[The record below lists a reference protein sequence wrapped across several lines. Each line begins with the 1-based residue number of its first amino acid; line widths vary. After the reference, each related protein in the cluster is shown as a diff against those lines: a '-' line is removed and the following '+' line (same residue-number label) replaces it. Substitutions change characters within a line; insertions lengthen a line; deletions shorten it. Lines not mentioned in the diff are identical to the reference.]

1 VDDPAPL
8 NRPSTLKDVAA
19 LAGVSVATA
28 SKALKGGY
36 KVREETQSRVRQ
48 AAAALRFAPN
58 QLATSLHHGRSG
70 TVGLITSDL
79 EGRFSIPVMM
89 GAEDAFGV
97 DEISV
102 FLCDARGDAIRE
114 RAQIRAL
121 LARRVDG
128 LIFVGHSTNPRRT
141 VGHDLPVPV
150 VYAYSPSEDPADISV
165 VSDGRGAG
173 RQVIDHLVSLG
184 REHIAYIAGDPS
196 FVAAV
201 DRATGAEE
209 ALAMHGLQM
218 VGGASMFGDWSEAW
232 GRRATRRLL
241 ALGEPI
247 DAIAC
252 SADQLARGALDALR
266 EAGRGVPSDIAVMG
280 HDDWQHV
287 STQARPPLST
297 IDMNLQEL
305 GRTAARLLFQ
315 AIDGDRRT
323 GTHTVPARV
332 VARESTAPA

>member
-1 VDDPAPL
+1 MDKLVARERPA
-8 NRPSTLKDVAA
+8 TLKDVAS

-36 KVREETQSRVRQ
+36 KIRAETRGRVEE
-48 AAAALRFAPN
+48 AAAILRFAPN
-58 QLATSLHHGRSG
+58 QLATSLHNGRSG

-114 RAQIRAL
+114 RAQIKAL

-128 LIFVGHSTNPRRT
+128 FIFVGDSTNPRRT
-141 VGHDLPVPV
+141 IGHDLPVPV
-150 VYAYSPSEDPADISV
+150 VYAYAPSDDPLDMSV

-173 RQVIDHLVSLG
+173 RQVIEHLVGLG
-184 REHIAYIAGDPS
+184 RERIAYIAGDPS

-201 DRATGAEE
+201 DRAEGAQA
-209 ALAMHGLQM
+209 ALLERGLHL
-218 VGGASMFGDWSEAW
+218 VGGAPLFGDWSEAW

-241 ALGEPI
+241 ASGEPF

-266 EAGRGVPSDIAVMG
+266 EAGRIVPDEVAVMG
-280 HDDWQHV
+280 HDDWRHV
-287 STQARPPLST
+287 ATQARPPLST

-305 GRTAARLLFQ
+305 GRTAARLLFK
-315 AIDGDRRT
+315 AIDGQREP
-323 GTHTVPARV
+323 GVHTIPARV